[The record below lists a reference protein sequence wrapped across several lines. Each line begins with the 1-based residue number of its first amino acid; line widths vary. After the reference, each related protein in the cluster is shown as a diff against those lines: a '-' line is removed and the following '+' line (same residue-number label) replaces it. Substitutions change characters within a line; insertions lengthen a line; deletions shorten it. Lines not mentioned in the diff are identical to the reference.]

1 MRSAAMRFWSL
12 PDNPPSHPGCFVVP
26 SYALKDRSTPT
37 LPTRAALELAADWW
51 RRSQDAVIIVST
63 GDNQRLGVT
72 NASVMAEHLTLLG
85 LPRDRIIQEDQSRNT
100 FENLTFCREIA
111 ISAGYREPTLVT
123 HDLYTRRAVAV
134 ARKIGWSDLSWVSA
148 WSKGEPAAGHKYF
161 QTFSRLTIGC
171 YEMAAMVYCR
181 LRGWI

>member
-1 MRSAAMRFWSL
+1 MRLWEL
-12 PDNPPSHPGCFVVP
+12 PDNPPANPGCFVVP

-51 RRSQDAVIIVST
+51 RRFSESVIVVST

-72 NASVMAEHLTLLG
+72 NASVMAEYAVRLG
-85 LPRDRIIQEDQSRNT
+85 VPRDHVIQEDRSRDT
-100 FENLTFCREIA
+100 FENLVFCRDIA
-111 ISAGYREPTLVT
+111 SAAGYREPTLVT

-134 ARKIGWSDLSWVSA
+134 ARKIGWSDLRWVSA
-148 WSKGEPAAGHKYF
+148 HSKGEPAAGYKFF
-161 QTFSRLTIGC
+161 QTYSRFTIGC

-181 LRGWI
+181 LRGWA